1 MKKKVLLLLAGMS
14 ISFAGASASQTI
26 HFDNK
31 SSKSPS
37 VHWLSPHSEESILIS
52 TTESGYSFLITVD
65 RVVNGNKGCA
75 IDLKGCR
82 EGASGTALGMEPGDI
97 FLCKPVSDY
106 IFISSRCKAES
117 SIGSYA
123 AAGTIQFIKDK
134 N

>member
-1 MKKKVLLLLAGMS
+1 MKKKVLILLAGMS
-14 ISFAGASASQTI
+14 ISFAGIASATQTI

-37 VHWLSPHSEESILIS
+37 VRWLSPHSEESILIS

-75 IDLKGCR
+75 IDLDGCR
-82 EGASGTALGMEPGDI
+82 AGTSGTALGMEPGDI

-106 IFISSRCKAES
+106 IFINSRCKAVS
-117 SIGSYA
+117 STGSYA
-123 AAGTIQFIKDK
+123 AAGTVKFIKD
-134 N
+134 